1 MRKELIV
8 LGIVVLVIAGYF
20 LFSGVKDVVI
30 NTPAPTPDPY
40 AGWNTYTNEEYGF
53 SFRYPNE
60 LWSGTDLELDAG
72 LTKLLLDNN
81 SNSIE
86 FIIHIEP
93 FFDNMVGCGSS
104 VALKFAWRLVP
115 ASLF

>member
-40 AGWNTYTNEEYGF
+40 AGWNTYTNEEYGYNLKYPGDWYALDSESQTPTF
-53 SFRYPNE
+53 SSSPE
-60 LWSGTDLELDAG
+60 LIDYQSRQLHNFSSTSVGTDA
-72 LTKLLLDNN
+72 N
-81 SNSIE
+81 
-86 FIIHIEP
+86 
-93 FFDNMVGCGSS
+93 
-104 VALKFAWRLVP
+104 R
-115 ASLF
+115 